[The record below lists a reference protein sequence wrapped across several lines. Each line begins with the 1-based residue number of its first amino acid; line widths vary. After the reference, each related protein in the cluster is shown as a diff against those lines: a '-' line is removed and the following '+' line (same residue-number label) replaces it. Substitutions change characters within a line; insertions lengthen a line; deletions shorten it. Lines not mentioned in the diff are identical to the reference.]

1 VISLAFVIGAVM
13 AACVSVLLAVQTP
26 FVYPTFGA
34 NILIPALIGVVV
46 GGIDRLPTAT
56 LGAFAIGFATSALGD
71 VLNSAHRVYLNS
83 YVFLLVIV
91 VLLVRPEGL
100 FSPRR
105 SGTVERV

>member
-1 VISLAFVIGAVM
+1 M

-34 NILIPALIGVVV
+34 SILIPALIGVVV
-46 GGIDRLPTAT
+46 GGLDRLWTAT
-56 LGAFAIGFATSALGD
+56 LGAFTVGFATSQLGD
-71 VLNSAHRVYLNS
+71 LLNSSHRVYLSS

-100 FSPRR
+100 FSPVRR
-105 SGTVERV
+105 GTVERV